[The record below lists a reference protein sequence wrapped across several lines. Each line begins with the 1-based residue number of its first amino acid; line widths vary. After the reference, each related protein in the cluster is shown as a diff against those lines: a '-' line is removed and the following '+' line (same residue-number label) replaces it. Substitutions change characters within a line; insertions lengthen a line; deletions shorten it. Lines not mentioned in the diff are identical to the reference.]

1 MKKMERTY
9 NKTMKAII
17 RVANPIKKR
26 IKRTDCIVHKF
37 INKEALK
44 LLKSDGYIE
53 EYNFF
58 VKYISDLNKGVKW
71 ADADLKSTNHFYH
84 YEKGIGLYGF
94 SNAKEECI
102 KYYKASIFYGINLE
116 TNKAMFLLGAACHLV
131 QDSTVPAH
139 AMKNLKR
146 HKPLES
152 FIIDK
157 VLSGYYIEMDEH
169 VIRYDNTEQYI
180 IENTKFAV
188 KTERIFENIKVKQER
203 FNEVSEVILLQA
215 CKTTAGLMI
224 DFYKIVKQIELEE
237 DNL

>member
-1 MKKMERTY
+1 MEKTY
-9 NKTMKAII
+9 HKTMKTII
-17 RVANPIKKR
+17 RIANPIKKR

-58 VKYISDLNKGVKW
+58 MKYISDLNKGVKW

-102 KYYKASIFYGINLE
+102 KYYKASVFYGINLDI
-116 TNKAMFLLGAACHLV
+116 NKAMFLLGAACHLV

-157 VLSGYYIEMDEH
+157 VLSGYYIEMDGH
-169 VIRYDNTEQYI
+169 VVRYDNPEQYI

-188 KTERIFENIKVKQER
+188 KTERIFENIKIKQER
-203 FNEVSEVILLQA
+203 FDEVAEVILLQA
-215 CKTTAGLMI
+215 CKTTAGLMM
-224 DFYKIVKQIELEE
+224 DFYKIVKEVETKE
-237 DNL
+237 DDL